1 MVLSVNSDTTRKKLH
16 GQNHGPAEAN
26 GNEQGVAQRGA
37 CTLRLA
43 RADILRAQRG
53 NGREQGGGDEE
64 QEADDFLHDSHSRCV
79 IEAPAVDD
87 DRDDEEGY
95 LNESVLHG
103 NGNAPP

>member
-1 MVLSVNSDTTRKKLH
+1 MH

-103 NGNAPP
+103 NGNAPPQQRSHYGPLGL

>member
-1 MVLSVNSDTTRKKLH
+1 M
-16 GQNHGPAEAN
+16 
-26 GNEQGVAQRGA
+26 GA
-37 CTLRLA
+37 CTPPGLA

-64 QEADDFLHDSHSRCV
+64 QEADDFLHDSHSRRV

-103 NGNAPP
+103 NGNAPPQQRSHYGPLGP